1 MSHGPGGGLCASFHM
16 RYQRGV
22 GNRLQH
28 SSSRVIALGRLLLA
42 SLFLLAILVDFSQ
55 PARAPAIAYAILF
68 SYLAFATAM
77 VVLTWNS
84 WWLDA
89 RTAGPA
95 HAIDIVV
102 FSALVALTRGYT
114 SPSFIYFTFLLLSA
128 AIRWGWR
135 ETALTAILLT
145 LLYLVTGLLG
155 TPDDN
160 MLELQHFLVRTAHF
174 VILAL
179 ILMWFGI
186 NQWSAPIY
194 SASEHLFADASL
206 DRSPM
211 ESGLRSAMEAV
222 RARSGS
228 FIWLEAGK
236 LSGLAMRGGEPAPI
250 AISESQVSGALS
262 ATPFLYDVRKNR
274 ALGRDAERNLQAMD
288 PHETIAGRSA
298 GILGLGE
305 GIAIPVHCVA
315 GEGMMFLE
323 DISNLSVDHID
334 LGQQISANIAAH
346 FQSHALLKA
355 AEENAEARSRLSLAR
370 DLHDSV
376 VQFLA
381 GAAFRIEAV
390 KRAVVAKRDV
400 EPDLNELKQLMLQEQ
415 GELRSFISALRGQSQ
430 VALNELGRDLKSLC
444 ARLSRQWG
452 MSCSVN
458 ARPGKLMI
466 PARLHR
472 DAQQLVREAVANA
485 VRHAGAKTVT
495 VELGSL
501 PGAVLLDVIN
511 DGAEYPRTGETF
523 EMPRSLRERVDR
535 AGGEMEI
542 SRGMGVTRLSISLPV
557 AESSL

>member
-1 MSHGPGGGLCASFHM
+1 M
-16 RYQRGV
+16 RYHRRV

-42 SLFLLAILVDFSQ
+42 SLFLVAILVDVTQ
-55 PARAPAIAYAILF
+55 PARAPAIAYAILL
-68 SYLAFATAM
+68 SYLAFAAAM
-77 VVLTWNS
+77 VALTWNN

-89 RTAGPA
+89 RMAGPA
-95 HAIDIVV
+95 HAIDIIV

-114 SPSFIYFTFLLLSA
+114 SPSFIYFTFVLLSA

-145 LLYLVTGLLG
+145 LLYLVTGLVGTLG
-155 TPDDN
+155 GN

-186 NQWSAPIY
+186 NQWSGPFF
-194 SASEHLFADASL
+194 LGVDKPFADASL
-206 DRSPM
+206 DQTPV
-211 ESGLRSAMEAV
+211 ESALRAAMSAA
-222 RARSGS
+222 RAGSGS
-228 FIWLEAGK
+228 FIWLETGKPAG
-236 LSGLAMRGGEPAPI
+236 LSIREGTSAPI
-250 AISESQVSGALS
+250 DVPEAQIAGALV
-262 ATPFLYDVRKNR
+262 ATPFLYDLPKHR
-274 ALGRDAERNLQAMD
+274 ALRRDAERNLQAMD
-288 PHETIAGRSA
+288 PDEAVAREAASA
-298 GILGLGE
+298 LGLGE
-305 GIAIPVHCVA
+305 GIAIPVRSDA
-315 GEGMMFLE
+315 GEGVMFLE
-323 DISNLSVDHID
+323 DVSNLSIDHID
-334 LGQQISANIAAH
+334 FGQRIAANVAAH

-390 KRAVVAKRDV
+390 KRAVASRDV
-400 EPDLNELKQLMLQEQ
+400 EPDLNELKQLMLEEQ
-415 GELRSFISALRGQSQ
+415 GELRSFITALRGQSRI
-430 VALNELGRDLKSLC
+430 ALNELARDLKSLC

-452 MSCSVN
+452 IGCSFSV
-458 ARPGKLMI
+458 RHGKLMI

-485 VRHAGAKTVT
+485 VRHARATSVT
-495 VELGSL
+495 VELGSTS
-501 PGAVLLDVIN
+501 GAVLLEVIN
-511 DGAEYPRTGETF
+511 DGAEYPRTGTSF
-523 EMPRSLRERVDR
+523 EMPQSLRERVDR

-542 SRGMGVTRLSISLPV
+542 SRGMGVTRLSISLPI